1 MNCIFVLKK
10 TLSSS
15 GYWLSLCLKIKPLLT
30 ISYSRYICGINALK
44 SSLQQNPITAFL
56 AIRENI
62 TCQSHTV
69 LKSHGNPLQTDY
81 CRSSA
86 WLSVQRTKERN
97 EEGQTTNTHFYF
109 AITADKKVKKTEID
123 RNAIHKGIQKDR
135 NRSKHT

>member
-1 MNCIFVLKK
+1 VNCIFVFKK
-10 TLSSS
+10 TSSSS

-69 LKSHGNPLQTDY
+69 LKSRGNPLQTDY
-81 CRSSA
+81 CQSSA

-97 EEGQTTNTHFYF
+97 EEGQTN
-109 AITADKKVKKTEID
+109 
-123 RNAIHKGIQKDR
+123 IHTFI
-135 NRSKHT
+135 SP